1 MTMSELTSAFE
12 AVLFSG
18 GEPQSID
25 RFSQVFDIT
34 PEKVVKVME
43 SLEKKLKEQK
53 SGLELL
59 RLDNTYQ
66 LATRAEYAD
75 YIKKMFDIRRR
86 NPLSPAALEVL
97 AVVAYNQPVTKSFI
111 EQVRGVDCSGVVTT
125 LVEKGLIEERGRL
138 ELPGKPLLYGTT
150 KNFLRCFG
158 INDLSGLPPLPK
170 NENAEESTAE
180 QIPLDEETAAEVSG
194 SVTA

>member
-43 SLEKKLKEQK
+43 ALEKRLNEQK

-66 LATRAEYAD
+66 LATKAEYAD

-86 NPLSPAALEVL
+86 TPLSPAALEVL
-97 AVVAYNQPVTKSFI
+97 AVVAYNQPL
-111 EQVRGVDCSGVVTT
+111 QN
-125 LVEKGLIEERGRL
+125 RL
-138 ELPGKPLLYGTT
+138 
-150 KNFLRCFG
+150 
-158 INDLSGLPPLPK
+158 LSR
-170 NENAEESTAE
+170 
-180 QIPLDEETAAEVSG
+180 
-194 SVTA
+194 